1 MKMTSN
7 TKKGQAKFRKS
18 KSVNDLVICAQPT
31 LIRGPALVTSV
42 LSPRGERPLMVSK
55 VTSHDGLN
63 IRDIPVSESV
73 ICQQ

>member
-7 TKKGQAKFRKS
+7 TKKGQLKIGKS
-18 KSVNDLVICAQPT
+18 ESVNDLCTGP
-31 LIRGPALVTSV
+31 LIRDPALVTST

-63 IRDIPVSESV
+63 IRDIPVSETV
-73 ICQQ
+73 ICKQ